1 VKERGGKFLKQTF
14 YAQDIFMM
22 HAQSENYCCAENLA
36 ADYANL
42 ASDTGEV
49 AIICLS

>member
-1 VKERGGKFLKQTF
+1 
-14 YAQDIFMM
+14 MM

-42 ASDTGEV
+42 ASDTGEM